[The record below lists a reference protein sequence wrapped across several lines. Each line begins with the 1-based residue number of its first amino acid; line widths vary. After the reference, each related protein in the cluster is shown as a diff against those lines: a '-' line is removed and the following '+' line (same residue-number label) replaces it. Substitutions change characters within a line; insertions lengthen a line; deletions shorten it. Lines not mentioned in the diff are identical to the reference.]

1 MELNNNTLIPD
12 SFIIRTKPVRHVG
25 GIFCGGVNEWDKF
38 KSGSDVAGTWRPA
51 WDPSLTRTTLLCV
64 RMCSTKQSSWVYWW
78 PAYLALRTPT
88 NPPPPIQ
95 HQILFMRAVYGIDHQ
110 ILWKPLFIELLCC
123 EKRGANAIITH
134 QEYLNYDLTFEGV
147 IICISTYS
155 VRLCLPSLYVCIEED
170 AAQMQISHTGVSE
183 SRPHTWRRA
192 RRYDNYHASIY

>member
-78 PAYLALRTPT
+78 PAYAPLRTPS
-88 NPPPPIQ
+88 PPTKYCLWE
-95 HQILFMRAVYGIDHQ
+95 LFMT
-110 ILWKPLFIELLCC
+110 L
-123 EKRGANAIITH
+123 ITRSSESH
-134 QEYLNYDLTFEGV
+134 YLSS
-147 IICISTYS
+147 CYS
-155 VRLCLPSLYVCIEED
+155 AKGE
-170 AAQMQISHTGVSE
+170 AQMQLSRTGVSE
-183 SRPHTWRRA
+183 LRPYIWRRYYMYLHILCKALFTQFVCIHRGRRGADANISHRSIWITASRLKA
-192 RRYDNYHASIY
+192 R